1 MHPTAELESLLTDLI
16 SEDDLRAAE
25 AVQRLAV
32 AGDEACERL
41 LALLESP
48 NPDHRW
54 WATMALAEING
65 SSLATDGLL
74 RALEDPDGA
83 VRQAAAL
90 GLNQRPAVSAIPRL
104 IRALG
109 DPDRLLARLAAGALA
124 ALGTEAVS
132 PLTVALRSKD
142 PAVRIEAVRALA
154 HIDDPAVVPTL
165 FAALSDPSAIVV
177 HLAEEGL
184 NRMGI
189 GTVFFEL

>member
-1 MHPTAELESLLTDLI
+1 MQPTAELESLLTDLV

-25 AVQRLAV
+25 AVQRLAG
-32 AGDEACERL
+32 AGDEACQRL

-54 WATMALAEING
+54 WATMALAEMNG
-65 SSLATDGLL
+65 SSATDGLI

-104 IRALG
+104 IRALS

-124 ALGTEAVS
+124 ALGSEAVS